1 MEVEAQVAVVLYK
14 EATAR
19 ILHLTD
25 LRLLVAAVALGDRP
39 TLLLVEIVAVLV
51 AVAQTH
57 KATLVVVVQAL
68 RVVMQVDL
76 VVILVVNFLMVLVEA
91 GAVLGLL
98 VVMLVVL
105 MQARAVQVLLT
116 LLQALQG
123 QVEVAVAVPLT
134 RGVVRVVLEV
144 AALAEELIKTELLP
158 QAILVAAAAVQDIT
172 T

>member
-1 MEVEAQVAVVLYK
+1 ME
-14 EATAR
+14 T

-25 LRLLVAAVALGDRP
+25 LRLLVAVVAQGDRA
-39 TLLLVEIVAVLV
+39 TLVLLDLVAVLV
-51 AVAQTH
+51 AVAQTPA
-57 KATLVVVVQAL
+57 ATLVVVVQAL

-76 VVILVVNFLMVLVEA
+76 VPILQVAKFLMVLVEA

-123 QVEVAVAVPLT
+123 QVEVAVAVPLA

-158 QAILVAAAAVQDIT
+158 QAVLVAAAAVQDIT